1 MAVADRMREAS
12 TMKLVGIKRASLG
25 YLVKN
30 AEKMGLDIEGKP
42 EKLMPPPAKRA
53 PKGQQL
59 IT

>member
-1 MAVADRMREAS
+1 
-12 TMKLVGIKRASLG
+12 MKLVGIKRASLG